1 LRQKFGGTFPRFAAY
16 GRSFAVRLAAALLV
30 VSDVSAFANLVN
42 AKLSKPWYPVFAKV
56 RRTGVGLMR
65 SAASSARQS
74 PGKPAKKP
82 AAKALAIKDS
92 ATKASEALALK
103 MLTKQ
108 AGEAAQLL
116 KLLGNESRLLIL
128 CFLAVRGE
136 MTVGELV
143 DVVKLSQSALSQ
155 HLARLREDGLVTFR
169 RDSQTLHYSVID
181 QKALRVLGVLK
192 EIYCG
197 DLM

>member
-1 LRQKFGGTFPRFAAY
+1 MK
-16 GRSFAVRLAAALLV
+16 
-30 VSDVSAFANLVN
+30 
-42 AKLSKPWYPVFAKV
+42 
-56 RRTGVGLMR
+56 

-74 PGKPAKKP
+74 TRKP
-82 AAKALAIKDS
+82 AAAAKAS
-92 ATKASEALALK
+92 KASEALALK

-143 DVVKLSQSALSQ
+143 NVVKLSQSALSQ
-155 HLARLREDGLVTFR
+155 HLARLREDGLVTYR
-169 RDSQTLHYSVID
+169 RDSQTLHYRVID
-181 QKALRVLGVLK
+181 QRALRVLQVLK
-192 EIYCG
+192 DIFCG
-197 DLM
+197 DIA